1 MRVAVALAS
10 AVAASF
16 LIAAGPVGPAGSPL
30 LLGEPSVAAAAHK
43 KQKKRV
49 RCCFKTTVLGD
60 GNLIIDWG
68 EVGEPPSGDG
78 AGGTA
83 AYRWGWE
90 TRDLLQYDKKHD
102 RLNSAVRIARGHR
115 RTVVPGKTKYTYRAR
130 SDRVFRD
137 IDGNPDPDE
146 PCRWESG
153 TKGFRSHT
161 ETSSLSWQLI
171 SGGVLTDLPRALHII
186 VPSVGGPRE
195 PYPVCSSGYI
205 GESGLTGWGTSEDW
219 RSIYEFPA
227 PPKGR
232 LWRGKNFQRTQSFFA
247 EDVDT
252 ADPDDRGR
260 ATGANSVM
268 IKFKHFPPSKLK
280 RQQKRL
286 KGS

>member
-10 AVAASF
+10 AVAASL

-30 LLGEPSVAAAAHK
+30 LFGESSVAAAAHK

-68 EVGEPPSGDG
+68 DIGEPPSGDG

-90 TRDLLQYDKKHD
+90 TRDLLQYDRERD
-102 RLNSAVRIARGHR
+102 SLDPAVRIGRGHR
-115 RTVVPGKTKYTYRAR
+115 RTVVPGKTKHTYRAR

-153 TKGFRSHT
+153 TKGFKSHRRH
-161 ETSSLSWQLI
+161 EKWQLL
-171 SGGVLTDLPRALHII
+171 SAGVLNELSRALHITI
-186 VPSVGGPRE
+186 PGPSHPF
-195 PYPVCSSGYI
+195 PVCYSGYI
-205 GESGLTGWGTSEDW
+205 GESGLTGWDNSEDW

-227 PPKGR
+227 PSKGR
-232 LWRGKNFQRTQSFFA
+232 LWRGKNFQRSQSFFA

-252 ADPDDRGR
+252 ADPDDQGR
-260 ATGANSVM
+260 ATGANGVM
-268 IKFKHFPPSKLK
+268 IKLKYFPPSKLK